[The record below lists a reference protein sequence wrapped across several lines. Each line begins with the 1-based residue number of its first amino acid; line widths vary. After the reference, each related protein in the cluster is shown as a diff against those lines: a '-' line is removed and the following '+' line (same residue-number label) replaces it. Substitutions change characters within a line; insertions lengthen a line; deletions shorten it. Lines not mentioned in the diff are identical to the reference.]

1 MRRLVLLVVVVA
13 AIGAAYVLGTKHTSN
28 PATSSSTTSSSVAT
42 STSTST
48 TSSTSTSTTAPT
60 ASCTGDALTGTAVAV
75 GGATGT
81 IELDLVLTNT
91 GAAPCSL
98 VGYPSLLLRAASGMA
113 LPTVRVLGGV
123 TFTDSGANAGV
134 HTVTLPVGTAARVAI
149 KYSDVTTG
157 SACPTA
163 TSVEV
168 TIPKATTAVPIM
180 AILAPCGG
188 GRLYVSPFYL
198 SPR

>member
-1 MRRLVLLVVVVA
+1 MRRLALLLVVVV

-28 PATSSSTTSSSVAT
+28 PSTSTTTTSSSPAT

-48 TSSTSTSTTAPT
+48 TPSTSTTTTAPA
-60 ASCTGDALTGTAVAV
+60 ASCTGDALTGTSLPV

-81 IELDLVLTNT
+81 IEIDLVLTNT

-98 VGYPSLLLRAASGMA
+98 TGYPSLLLRAASGAA
-113 LPTVRVLGGV
+113 LPTARVFGGV
-123 TFTDSGANAGV
+123 TFTDTGANGGV
-134 HTVTLPVGTAARVAI
+134 HRVTLPVGAAARVAI

-163 TSVEV
+163 SSIEV
-168 TIPKATTAVPIM
+168 TVPGATSAVPI
-180 AILAPCGG
+180 AATLAPCGG
-188 GRLYVSPFYL
+188 GRLFVSPFYL